1 MGIFYDPAAR
11 KWQVTDEKT
20 DYETGYQTVFEKLP
34 TNLETKLSTDQ
45 RKQVQ
50 KTRTAYKTVQKTE
63 TYPDRVL
70 ESVYDS
76 KTMKYTNVWKDVTK
90 TRTYS
95 VQEPYTEYYYDWVLD
110 TVANDLNRYKNDYNI
125 VLNAQ
130 NEKANQ
136 INAET
141 SKSNDKLNKEND
153 ALNKANINKNNAYKT
168 TVATA
173 TRTSG
178 GDYVTQRDALRNLE
192 GLPGITEDFKKNL
205 ETNFKTFYRTEKL
218 QTWDSALGSK
228 PAYGDFDAKYYET
241 QNPTVAEEWRTAEAQ
256 DDLDITER
264 YGKTNFYLQKYTTQG
279 KPAGRRGNAAELT
292 EQTNKY
298 IETKPTDK
306 ELQDVRNLQLGV
318 NTATQTQR
326 LLNIPE
332 IAAEFKKAQEGDSYW
347 SNQAKEKFLDP
358 SKPDEFVALFRLSE
372 RPEDKQV
379 SLNYNINA
387 GYGVTELEDVINQAV
402 GEKAAVDTKRFSVLT
417 QNVLK
422 DTIDEMKK
430 AKAKESALGLLSGL
444 GGFSEIANINKT
456 IANSIL
462 GDTGIGGLLSMTS
475 AGNPEED
482 LEKSLQNITGVRNN
496 TTYNWQQWFDSA
508 LKTKY
513 DKDLEL
519 GYSTEEAK
527 EQIKIDSD
535 FARRF
540 IDDYLTPR
548 FNQSKSMDEFVEY
561 LDVRQEEKNPFQTED
576 MLSATSRVANL
587 RAQSYLDQLKTTDD
601 RYFDSDFYFNPT
613 GDKARESNYAE
624 QSSTVLSDWEA
635 AKKGDEYWAQQAYRF
650 GVDINDK
657 QEFARLHFQVKGQG
671 KGYDGAEDIL
681 NAGKVQNEIY
691 NNILPTLKEEA
702 LKQSSVFGQFRT
714 PEEFAD
720 EVLRGLD
727 PNDKTTWDE
736 VLKRYGL
743 DSFKGTIDELKEYIK
758 ETLRTGSAQTV
769 RENIKYLNEKRER
782 PTQEKL
788 GITYIERPE
797 DFKNETSKST
807 TQLFSVFQSAGY
819 QGTEDEFYTNFFP
832 DVDRSEQAL
841 LTKAGKGSAL
851 ETFNLDLSDPF
862 ASLGTIDTFFDEAK
876 VPTTKKTTSSS
887 TPSSSK
893 TSFFNLG
900 LEEEEEDDTDY
911 KSNTGQKILGEF
923 TSMFKGL

>member
-11 KWQVTDEKT
+11 KWQVNEEKT
-20 DYETGYQTVFEKLP
+20 DHETKYQTVFEELP
-34 TNLETKLSTDQ
+34 TNLETKLPTDQ

-76 KTMKYTNVWKDVTK
+76 KTMKYTNVWKDVKK

-110 TVANDLNRYKNDYNI
+110 TVANDLNREKNDYNI
-125 VLNAQ
+125 ALNAQ
-130 NEKANQ
+130 NEKTNQ

-141 SKSNDKLNKEND
+141 SKGNDKLNKEND

-178 GDYVTQRDALRNLE
+178 GDYTTQRDVLKNLE
-192 GLPGITEDFKKNL
+192 GLPGITDNFKKTL

-218 QTWDSALGSK
+218 QTWNDALGAK
-228 PAYGDFDAKYYET
+228 PAYGDFDPKYYET
-241 QNPTVAEEWRTAEAQ
+241 QNPTVAEEWNTAVAK
-256 DDLDITER
+256 DDIDITER
-264 YGKTNFYLQKYTTQG
+264 YGKNNFYLQNYTTQG
-279 KPAGRRGNAAELT
+279 KPAGRRGNAAEIT

-306 ELQDVRNLQLGV
+306 DLQDVRDLQLGI
-318 NTATQTQR
+318 NTETQTQR

-332 IAAEFKKAQEGDSYW
+332 IAAEFQKAQDGDPYW
-347 SNQAKEKFLDP
+347 SKQAKQKFLNP
-358 SKPDEFVALFRLSE
+358 SKEDEFVALFRLSE

-379 SLNYNINA
+379 SLKYNVNA
-387 GYGVTELEDVINQAV
+387 GYGVTDLEDALNQAV
-402 GEKAAVDTKRFSVLT
+402 GEKSLVDTKRFGALT

-422 DTIDEMKK
+422 DTINEMKK
-430 AKAKESALGLLSGL
+430 AKAKESTLGLLSGL
-444 GGFSEIANINKT
+444 GGFSEIMNVNKT
-456 IANSIL
+456 LTNSIL
-462 GDTGIGGLLSMTS
+462 GDTELGGLLSMTS
-475 AGNPEED
+475 AGKAEES

-496 TTYNWQQWFDSA
+496 TTYNWQQWFDNA

-519 GYSTEEAK
+519 GYTAGEAK
-527 EQIKIDSD
+527 EQIKIDAD
-535 FARRF
+535 FAKQF
-540 IDDYLTPR
+540 IDDYLNPR

-561 LDVRQEEKNPFQTED
+561 LDIRQEEKNPFQTED

-587 RAQSYLDQLKTTDD
+587 RAQSYLDQLKTTND

-624 QSSTVLSDWEA
+624 QASTVGSDWES

-657 QEFARLHFQVKGQG
+657 QAFARMHFQVKGQG
-671 KGYDGAEDIL
+671 KGYDGADDIL
-681 NAGKVQNEIY
+681 NTSKVRDQIF
-691 NNILPTLKEEA
+691 NNILPTLKDEA
-702 LKQSSVFGQFRT
+702 LKQGSVFGRFDT

-720 EVLRGLD
+720 EMLRGLD
-727 PNDKTTWDE
+727 PNDKSTWDE

-743 DSFKGTIDELKEYIK
+743 DNFKGTVDELKEYIK
-758 ETLRTGSAQTV
+758 ETLRTGSAQTI
-769 RENIKYLNEKRER
+769 RENIKYLNEKRQR

-797 DFKNETSKST
+797 DFKDETSKAT

-819 QGTEDEFYTNFFP
+819 QGTEDEFYTKFFP
-832 DVDRSEQAL
+832 DVDRSEQTL

-851 ETFNLDLSDPF
+851 GAFNLDTSDPF
-862 ASLGTIDTFFDEAK
+862 ASLGSVEDLFAEEPVSTSK
-876 VPTTKKTTSSS
+876 KTKTTTSS
-887 TPSSSK
+887 TP
-893 TSFFNLG
+893 SFFNLG
-900 LEEEEEDDTDY
+900 LEEEEDDDTDY

>member
-11 KWQVTDEKT
+11 KWQVNEEKE
-20 DYETGYQTVFEKLP
+20 DHETKYQTVFEELP
-34 TNLETKLSTDQ
+34 TKLETKLSTDQ

-50 KTRTAYKTVQKTE
+50 KTKISYRTVPKTE
-63 TYPDRVL
+63 TYQTTEL
-70 ESVYDS
+70 KSVYDS
-76 KTMKYTNVWKDVTK
+76 KTMKYTNVWQPVTK

-110 TVANDLNRYKNDYNI
+110 TVANDLNEEKNNYNI
-125 VLNAQ
+125 ALNAQ

-141 SKSNDKLNKEND
+141 SKNNDKLNKEND

-178 GDYVTQRDALRNLE
+178 GDYVTQRDVLRNLE
-192 GLPGITEDFKKNL
+192 GLPGITDDFKKNL

-218 QTWDSALGSK
+218 QPWDTALGAK
-228 PAYGDFDAKYYET
+228 PAYGDFDPKYYET
-241 QNPTVAEEWRTAEAQ
+241 QNPTVAEEWNTAVAK
-256 DDLDITER
+256 DDIDITER
-264 YGKTNFYLQKYTTQG
+264 YGKNNFYLQNYTTQG
-279 KPAGRRGNAAELT
+279 KPAGRRGNAAEIT

-306 ELQDVRNLQLGV
+306 DLQDVRDLQLGI
-318 NTATQTQR
+318 NTATQAKR

-332 IAAEFKKAQEGDSYW
+332 IAAEFKKAQEGDPYW
-347 SNQAKEKFLDP
+347 SKQAKEKFLDL
-358 SKPDEFVALFRLSE
+358 SKEDEFVALFRLSE

-379 SLNYNINA
+379 SLNYNVNA
-387 GYGVTELEDVINQAV
+387 DYGVTQLEDALNQAI
-402 GEKAAVDTKRFSVLT
+402 GEKAISDTKRFSALT

-430 AKAKESALGLLSGL
+430 AKAKESALSLLSGL
-444 GGFSEIANINKT
+444 GGFSEITNINKT

-475 AGNPEED
+475 EGNPEKG

-496 TTYNWQQWFDSA
+496 TTYNWQQWFDNA

-519 GYSTEEAK
+519 GYTTGEAK
-527 EQIKIDSD
+527 EQIKIDAG
-535 FARRF
+535 FARQF

-561 LDVRQEEKNPFQTED
+561 LDVRKNEQNPFQTESRLD
-576 MLSATSRVANL
+576 AVNRVADL
-587 RAQSYLDQLKTTDD
+587 RAQEYLDQLKTIND
-601 RYFDSDFYFNPT
+601 RYFDSNFYFNPT
-613 GDKARESNYAE
+613 GNKARENDYVE
-624 QSSTVLSDWEA
+624 QASTVASDWET

-650 GVDINDK
+650 GVDVNDK
-657 QEFARLHFQVKGQG
+657 EAFARMHFQVKGQG
-671 KGYDGAEDIL
+671 KGYDGADDIL
-681 NAGKVQNEIY
+681 NASKIQDEIFS
-691 NNILPTLKEEA
+691 NILPSLKEEA
-702 LKQSSVFGQFRT
+702 LKHKTFSGQFIT

-720 EVLRGLD
+720 EALRGLD
-727 PNDKTTWDE
+727 PADKDSWNE
-736 VLKRYGL
+736 ALKRYGL
-743 DSFKGTIDELKEYIK
+743 DNFKGTVDEVKEYIK
-758 ETLRTGSAQTV
+758 ETLRTGSAQKI
-769 RENIKYLNEKRER
+769 RENIKFLNEKRER
-782 PTQEKL
+782 PTQELL
-788 GITYIERPE
+788 GSTYIERPE
-797 DFKNETSKST
+797 DFKNEQSKST
-807 TQLFSVFQSAGY
+807 TELFSVFQSAGY

-832 DVDRSEQAL
+832 DVDRSEQTL

-851 ETFNLDLSDPF
+851 GAFNLDTSDPF
-862 ASLGTIDTFFDEAK
+862 ASLGSVEGLFDEEPVVTSK
-876 VPTTKKTTSSS
+876 KTKTTTSSE
-887 TPSSSK
+887 P
-893 TSFFNLG
+893 SFFNLG
-900 LEEEEEDDTDY
+900 LEEEEDDDTDY